1 MIAGIDSQ
9 ADLEVYLEPEEIE
22 MLGRGEVINGVLI
35 KVLKPKRQ
43 GAISISVNEERKN
56 ENGFGIGIDD
66 SGYWRI
72 RDGFRLEVFLSS
84 EWYASLRGR
93 GLIGIR
99 QRMLDGSKIH
109 IYDRSRLTGLDM
121 LAPENLEFY
130 RDNKERLCEDLG

>member
-109 IYDRSRLTGLDM
+109 IYDRSRLTGLDT

-130 RDNKERLCEDLG
+130 RDNKERLGEDLG

>member
-43 GAISISVNEERKN
+43 GTISISVNEKRKN

-72 RDGFRLEVFLSS
+72 RDGFRLEEFLSS
-84 EWYASLRGR
+84 AWYASLRGR

-109 IYDRSRLTGLDM
+109 IYDRSRLTGLDT

-130 RDNKERLCEDLG
+130 RDNKERLGEDLG